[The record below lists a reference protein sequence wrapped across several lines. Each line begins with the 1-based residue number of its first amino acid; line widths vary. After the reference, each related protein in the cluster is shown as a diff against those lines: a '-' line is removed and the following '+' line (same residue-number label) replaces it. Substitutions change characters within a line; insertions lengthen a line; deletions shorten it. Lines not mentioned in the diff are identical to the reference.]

1 MAGTAEPREIE
12 LKFDVARADLPGLR
26 RRIGAIEGAE
36 GGREIQQL
44 TTTYFDTPDFRLK
57 SHGVSLR
64 VRTGAGRRTQTVKAV
79 GATGLYDRSEWEQEV
94 RRPSPDLAAM
104 TDTPVAGL
112 LPSKRDRRKLMALF
126 RTEVKRTV
134 RRLHRHGG
142 VVEVALDEAVA
153 LSGRRRAS
161 FCELELELKSGDAAA
176 LYALARDLI
185 GTAPLRLGVL
195 SKAERGY
202 ALREPESPQAV
213 KAEAPRLM
221 PGMSVADGFR
231 AIVHSCLRQYRMN
244 EAILLQRRD
253 ANALHQA
260 RVALRRM
267 RSAFSLFKDV
277 VRDHELDAIKDE
289 LRWASEP
296 LGRARNHD
304 VFLKHA
310 AAGQPAKPG
319 DVAGFLDLVRQDRDR
334 AYDDVLAV
342 LRSTR
347 FHMLMLRLVEWLDRG
362 PWTRRGGDDG
372 RSRRLDRAAAD
383 ILRSRRRKLRKRGR
397 RLDRLDPEARH
408 KIRIGA
414 KKLRYAAEFF
424 APLWTGK
431 ASLRR
436 QAKFLKALEAM
447 QDALGDLND
456 IVNGHQLAAGLIQGR
471 AGAEPAF
478 AAGLIAGAGDA
489 RQPQLLRDA
498 AAAARRLG
506 KAKRFWR

>member
-1 MAGTAEPREIE
+1 MAGNAEPHEIE

-26 RRIGAIEGAE
+26 RRIGAME
-36 GGREIQQL
+36 GGHEIQQL
-44 TTTYFDTPDFRLK
+44 TTTYFDTPDLRLK
-57 SHGVSLR
+57 THGVSLR
-64 VRTGAGRRTQTVKAV
+64 VRTEAGRRTQTVKAV
-79 GATGLYDRSEWEQEV
+79 GVSGPYDRSEWEQEV
-94 RRPSPDLAAM
+94 RRSSPDLAAM
-104 TDTPVAGL
+104 ADTPVAGL
-112 LPSKRDRRKLMALF
+112 LPSKRDRRKLTALF

-153 LSGRRRAS
+153 VSGRRQAS

-176 LYALARDLI
+176 LFTLARDLI
-185 GTAPLRLGVL
+185 GAAPLRLGVL

-202 ALREPESPQAV
+202 ALREPDSPGAV
-213 KAEAPRLM
+213 KAEAPGLM

-244 EAILLQRRD
+244 ETILLQRRD
-253 ANALHQA
+253 ADALHQA

-277 VRDHELDAIKDE
+277 GRDRELDAIKDE

-310 AAGQPAKPG
+310 AAGLPAKAG

-372 RSRRLDRAAAD
+372 GRSRRLDRTAAG
-383 ILRSRRRKLRKRGR
+383 ILRSRRRKLRKKGR
-397 RLDRLDPEARH
+397 RLDRLDPGARH
-408 KIRIGA
+408 KVRIGA
-414 KKLRYAAEFF
+414 KKLRYATEFF

-447 QDALGDLND
+447 QDSLGDLND
-456 IVNGHQLAAGLIQGR
+456 IVNGHQLAAGLVRGR

-489 RQPQLLRDA
+489 RQPGLLKDA